1 MSEAMNDKLDHGG
14 LFRGS
19 PYKGLTFLIIVNMA
33 LVMLTA
39 IVLTFLIVFRI
50 TSINLTRVEARR
62 AEDTMR
68 SLQVSVSRLFEEQP
82 ALSPES
88 EIELKVIL
96 NQLISRLDL
105 ESVVVVDS
113 LGRIVTRL
121 PPEGPITMGG
131 GEPDLRRAMGGQEMV
146 TTEKRRGFGFFSSGI
161 EELSVS
167 VPIVVDNKIKGG
179 IKARFS
185 MRLLNRN
192 IILTQ
197 SILIGFIV
205 ITTCL
210 IVLAGVILLSQTV
223 IKPLHD
229 LIEAHVEFAAGKMD
243 RRVKIEGA
251 NEVAQ
256 LAGAFNTMAE
266 RIQTN
271 QRQLLE
277 NLSQIQ
283 QVNRDLERT
292 RVELLYSEKLAGV
305 GQLAQGVAHE
315 IGNPLSA
322 VLGYLELTK
331 RDSNMSEKTLDYIER
346 SEREI
351 ARINVI
357 IRELLDYSRPSAPDR
372 KPLDVDEV
380 ISSLLTLVTGQK
392 RFGGLTFRRNVQ
404 AHLPPVFADRS
415 QLVQVLVNL
424 AFNAADATSSGGTLE
439 VGAALRKWEI
449 PVEENTYTIGD
460 LNDPILPGT
469 EVVQIWVADSGIGI
483 TKENI
488 TKIFDPFFTTK
499 EPGTGTGLGLAICAR
514 IIEGFGGR
522 LTVQSSEGKGS
533 IFTITFPLSDSKESH
548 PA

>member
-1 MSEAMNDKLDHGG
+1 
-14 LFRGS
+14 
-19 PYKGLTFLIIVNMA
+19 
-33 LVMLTA
+33 
-39 IVLTFLIVFRI
+39 
-50 TSINLTRVEARR
+50 
-62 AEDTMR
+62 
-68 SLQVSVSRLFEEQP
+68 
-82 ALSPES
+82 
-88 EIELKVIL
+88 
-96 NQLISRLDL
+96 
-105 ESVVVVDS
+105 
-113 LGRIVTRL
+113 
-121 PPEGPITMGG
+121 
-131 GEPDLRRAMGGQEMV
+131 
-146 TTEKRRGFGFFSSGI
+146 
-161 EELSVS
+161 
-167 VPIVVDNKIKGG
+167 
-179 IKARFS
+179 